1 VKLRRTIH
9 SAQTVSILTWETRLI
24 TIAGTRD
31 GWQKACLSCWR
42 SGDTAMNSHSL
53 SQLPMA
59 FVAMALPAYRYFV
72 RRPKLLTRF

>member
-1 VKLRRTIH
+1 
-9 SAQTVSILTWETRLI
+9 
-24 TIAGTRD
+24 
-31 GWQKACLSCWR
+31 
-42 SGDTAMNSHSL
+42 MNSHSL